1 MMPGGEDLSGIEN
14 AALMEDTTR
23 RVVKG
28 AFALGARQIA
38 VHGTNVLGNIILAR
52 LLAPADYGIYA
63 IINFFILFLGAFG
76 GTGLAANLIREHPEP
91 SSDVYQTVYTFQ
103 QIFVLAIS
111 AALWGLAPHIAQF
124 YHLNTQLAWIFRLTA
139 LSLVATVW
147 MVPAQIEMERHL
159 SFQKLAVVE
168 TVQAVCFNVIAVGLA
183 WRGYGAMSFG
193 IALLVRSMAG
203 ALLANVMEP
212 VSHRWL
218 LRWGLAK
225 PHLKFGLY
233 YQSSQIVSLVKDSI
247 TPMLIGF
254 LVGTAGVGYISWAAM
269 LAAYPV
275 LALMILQRLYLPS
288 FAKFQHDPAHLGGF
302 VQQVIWATNAIGAP
316 LAVTMLVLIHPV
328 TMIVFGSKWAVA
340 IPLFYFFWVANI
352 FVPTATPVQ
361 SLLNSIGR
369 ADLGTL
375 FAVMWTVLT
384 WGIGWPLALHEG
396 ILGIAIATAIVQL
409 SNVVLFR
416 TAQHLVPFRIIR
428 TIYKPWLLACGMGIL
443 LYGFVHFEPP
453 KGLLGLIATGVAA
466 LLMYAAVFASMHRPR
481 LIRLYRYCVQP

>member
-1 MMPGGEDLSGIEN
+1 MIPSTDGVSEIEK
-14 AALMEDTTR
+14 AQLAEDTTR

-28 AFALGARQIA
+28 AFALGVRQIA
-38 VHGTNVLGNIILAR
+38 VHGTNVLGNILLAR

-63 IINFFILFLGAFG
+63 IINFFIMFLGAFG

-91 SSDVYQTVYTFQ
+91 TSDVYQTVYTFQ
-103 QIFVLAIS
+103 QLFVLVIS
-111 AALWGLAPHIAQF
+111 IALWGMAPHIAHL
-124 YHLNTQLAWIFRLTA
+124 YHLNSQLAWIFRLTA

-159 SFQKLAVVE
+159 NFKKLAVVE
-168 TVQAVCFNVIAVGLA
+168 TVQAVCFNVIAVGMA

-193 IALLVRSMAG
+193 IALFVRSLTG
-203 ALLANVMEP
+203 SVLANVLER

-218 LRWGLAK
+218 LDWKLAK

-288 FAKFQHDPAHLGGF
+288 FAKFQHDPARLGAF
-302 VQQVIWATNAIGAP
+302 VQQVCWATNAIGAP
-316 LAVTMLVLIHPV
+316 LAVTILVLIHPV

-340 IPLFYFFWVANI
+340 IPLFYFFWIANL

-375 FAVMWTVLT
+375 FAVIWTVLT
-384 WGIGWPLALHEG
+384 WGMGWPLALHEG

-409 SNVVLFR
+409 SNLALFR
-416 TAQHLVPFRIIR
+416 TAQHLVPFKIIR

-443 LYGFVHFEPP
+443 LYAFVRFKPP
-453 KGLLGLIATGVAA
+453 TGLVGLIATGAGA
-466 LLMYAAVFASMHRPR
+466 LLIYAAAFATLHRER
-481 LIRLYRYCVQP
+481 LIRLYRYTVHP